1 MKITEITM
9 GMVRVPITRLEAG
22 GIAPY
27 RGSRDTV
34 GTTEAT
40 SCVFRVST
48 DAGIVG
54 WGEMNPVINYDVTR
68 SLVDDYIKPNL
79 IGTDPFDHNAV
90 MGRFGAVYN
99 PQVNTKS
106 FLTGVE
112 MAIWDIVGKAL
123 NRPVY
128 ELLGGKVRDDVRIA
142 YCVGMLGVA
151 ETARKITQVRDE
163 GFTCFKT
170 KGGTHVDR
178 DVRTTIA
185 MRNAIG
191 GDFGIRMDMNQGYD
205 MIQAIDYLDGVA
217 GCRLE
222 YLEQPLAVHNL
233 EGTRSLRERGTIPV
247 GINED
252 CYVPGNLYRAI
263 KMDAIDCGIVD
274 LEPLGGIGE
283 LIRPA
288 SIAEEAG
295 IPLAHHCGWDMGIKL
310 AAILHAVSALPAFS
324 LPIDSTYMAH
334 ADDVL
339 AQRIAVRNG
348 AFQAPD
354 GPGLGVTV
362 DENKVAALA
371 VKPLR

>member
-1 MKITEITM
+1 MKITDITM
-9 GMVRVPITRLEAG
+9 GMVRVPVTRLEDG

-27 RGSRDTV
+27 RGSRDKV
-34 GTTEAT
+34 GTTEAM

-48 DAGIVG
+48 DEGIVG
-54 WGEMNPVINYDVTR
+54 WGEMNPIINYDVTR
-68 SLVDDYIKPNL
+68 SLVDDYIKPSV
-79 IGTDPFDHNAV
+79 IGTDPFERNAV
-90 MGRFGAVYN
+90 MSRFGVVYN
-99 PQVNTKS
+99 PQVNTRS

-142 YCVGMLGVA
+142 YCVGMLGVE

-170 KGGTHVDR
+170 KGGKNVDR
-178 DVRTTIA
+178 DIRTTIA
-185 MRNAIG
+185 MRDAIG

-205 MIQAIDYLDGVA
+205 MVQAIHYIDGVE

-222 YLEQPLAVHNL
+222 YVEQPLAVNNL
-233 EGTRSLRERGTIPV
+233 DGTRSLRGRGKTPV

-252 CYVPGNLYRAI
+252 CYIPGNLYRAI

-274 LEPLGGIGE
+274 LEPLGGIGA
-283 LIRPA
+283 LTRPA

-310 AAILHAVSALPAFS
+310 AAILHAVSAFPAFS

-334 ADDVL
+334 TDDVL
-339 AQRIAVRNG
+339 AERIDVRNG

-354 GPGLGVTV
+354 GPGLGVVV
-362 DENKVAALA
+362 DEKKVAALA
-371 VKPLR
+371 VEPLR